1 MPNYEILAT
10 DIDKK
15 MLNYAE
21 KAIYTTYDL
30 RNVSSEYI
38 DKYFNFFNDKFKV
51 KDFIRNKIEF
61 IRHDLILDYFP
72 SCFDLILCR
81 NVVIYFTKDEK
92 MKIYN
97 KFYDSLNNNGVVFIG
112 ATENIYDYKQIGFNK
127 LGTFF
132 YQKVVK

>member
-1 MPNYEILAT
+1 
-10 DIDKK
+10 
-15 MLNYAE
+15 
-21 KAIYTTYDL
+21 
-30 RNVSSEYI
+30 
-38 DKYFNFFNDKFKV
+38 
-51 KDFIRNKIEF
+51 
-61 IRHDLILDYFP
+61 
-72 SCFDLILCR
+72 
-81 NVVIYFTKDEK
+81 